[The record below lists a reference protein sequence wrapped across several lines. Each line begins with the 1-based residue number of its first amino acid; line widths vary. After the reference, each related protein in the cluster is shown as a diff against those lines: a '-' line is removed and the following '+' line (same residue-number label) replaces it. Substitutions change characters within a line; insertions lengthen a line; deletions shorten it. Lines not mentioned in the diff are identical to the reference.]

1 MPSVRQCSPA
11 SRKPGS
17 RAASARPSLTPQVNF
32 ALLPSIDFS
41 LKRLT
46 TMGFIVSVNTV
57 AAGKRPAITA
67 KMRCTS
73 ACVRYMV
80 RPSMMTSAGPDGPST
95 AAPQSSMADMASC
108 EMLPLSGRSASR
120 TAMVSG
126 RSRLYQWA

>member
-1 MPSVRQCSPA
+1 
-11 SRKPGS
+11 
-17 RAASARPSLTPQVNF
+17 
-32 ALLPSIDFS
+32 
-41 LKRLT
+41 
-46 TMGFIVSVNTV
+46 MGFIVSVNTV

-95 AAPQSSMADMASC
+95 AAPQSSMADIASC
-108 EMLPLSGRSASR
+108 EMPLSGRSASR